1 MSGGIRLGSFA
12 GARIIGDISVF
23 VLMLLFG
30 LVVLVDLDSLGVAA
44 SGQARGFAALAGGVG
59 LVLGVLAHELS
70 HAAVAVRKSMIVSEV
85 RLFMFGGY
93 SVITGEPS
101 SRDEAAIAVAGPL
114 MSFLIAGVTGLTA
127 LVVGGDSVVG
137 RTMWLL
143 ALANIAIG
151 VFNLLPGFPLDGAR
165 VLRGILAAR
174 SGDRLRATRAVNTIG
189 RTMGW
194 LTVGLGVA
202 LMVTRQP
209 AGLFAIVGGW
219 FLAQAAASVGR
230 REELSV
236 ALDGMIVRDVMRLTT
251 EAVPADWT
259 VSAMLDLYGLGP
271 RLRTQPVEVKG
282 RVVGVVAQEDIET
295 VSPPR
300 WSSTRV
306 RAVMSLIGPT
316 DVVEASDS
324 LESLL
329 LRPAGGSGVAV
340 VVDDGRVVGVID
352 AESLSAVL

>member
-1 MSGGIRLGSFA
+1 MSGGIRLGSFS
-12 GARIIGDISVF
+12 GIRIIGDASVF
-23 VLMLLFG
+23 VLMLMFG
-30 LVVLVDLDSLGVAA
+30 LAVLIDLDSLGAA
-44 SGQARGFAALAGGVG
+44 DSGQIRGFAALAGGVG
-59 LVLGVLAHELS
+59 LLVGVLVHELS
-70 HAAVAVRKSMIVSEV
+70 HAVVAMRRSMIVSEV

-101 SRDEAAIAVAGPL
+101 SRDEVAIALAGPL
-114 MSFLIAGVTGLTA
+114 ASFLVAVITGLG
-127 LVVGGDSVVG
+127 VVVLGSGSVAG
-137 RTMWLL
+137 RTMLLL
-143 ALANIAIG
+143 ALANVAIG

-165 VLRGILAAR
+165 ALRGILAAR
-174 SGDRLRATRAVNTIG
+174 SGDRLRATRVVNTIG
-189 RTMGW
+189 RSLGW
-194 LTVGLGVA
+194 LTVTLGVV

-209 AGLFAIVGGW
+209 IGLFVVVGGW
-219 FLAQAAASVGR
+219 FVAQAAATVGR

-236 ALDGMIVRDVMRLTT
+236 ALDGMTVRDVMRRTAD
-251 EAVPADWT
+251 AVPADWT
-259 VSAMLDLYGLGP
+259 VSAMLDRYGLGP
-271 RLRTQPVEVKG
+271 HLRTQPVEVKG

-316 DVVEASDS
+316 DIVEASDS

-352 AESLSAVL
+352 PESLGTVL